1 MLTIEIIKEYVFANI
16 IKRKNR
22 LLMCQFETVGCIHTD
37 GEDCEK
43 VLLGRDMSRGSIR
56 SCFYYEEHK

>member
-1 MLTIEIIKEYVFANI
+1 MLLY
-16 IKRKNR
+16 
-22 LLMCQFETVGCIHTD
+22 QFETVGCIHTD